1 MVELIT
7 IGICILFSGYFS
19 STETALTSLNELKI
33 KHILQ
38 EKGEKAKDL
47 ELWLL
52 HPNKVL
58 NTILIGNNIVNILGS
73 VVAAEAANKIFD
85 DSAIA
90 IATGSMTLLV
100 LIFGE
105 ITPKTFAKHNAETIA
120 LYAIKFLKLFYYL
133 FYPFSFLLNKLSK
146 IIIKLFGRSVD
157 ASGPKITEDE
167 IEFFITVGEKEGVL
181 ENQKKEM
188 LHNIFEI
195 SDTLAK
201 EVMVPRTDMVA
212 IRYGTDINEILNL
225 IAKTEY
231 SRIPV
236 YEGKMDNILGILHV
250 KDLLKYVNK
259 DIKDLDIKSILRKPY
274 FVPSTKRIDD
284 LLREF
289 QMHRIHFAIVIDEYG
304 GVDGIVTLEDILE
317 EIVGEIRDEYDKDEV
332 DEIIKIDE
340 ETYEVSAMIDIDDFR
355 KFFGIDNTDDTEYE
369 TLSGLIYD
377 LAGKIPDIGESYLY
391 YNLELVVKEKENRRI
406 KKVLVKKIIENKDE
420 DKKEE
425 KEDKKDEQSI

>member
-1 MVELIT
+1 MDGMVLEFVA
-7 IGICILFSGYFS
+7 IGVCIVFSGFFS
-19 STETALTSLNELKI
+19 ATETALTSLSELKV

-73 VVAAEAANKIFD
+73 VVAAELSVKIFG
-85 DSAIA
+85 DSSIA
-90 IATGSMTLLV
+90 ITTGVMTFLV

-105 ITPKTFAKHNAETIA
+105 ITPKTFAKHNPEKIS
-120 LYAIKFLKLFYYL
+120 LLSMKLLKLFFFI
-133 FYPFSFLLNKLSK
+133 FYPVSYSMNKFVKLLIK
-146 IIIKLFGRSVD
+146 IAGGDVD
-157 ASGPKITEDE
+157 KEAPKITEDE
-167 IEFFITVGEKEGVL
+167 IEFFISVGEKEGVL

-201 EVMVPRTDMVA
+201 EVMVPRPDLVS
-212 IRYGTDINEILNL
+212 IRYGTPIDDVIDIIT
-225 IAKTEY
+225 KSEY

-236 YEGKMDNILGILHV
+236 YENKLDNILGILYV
-250 KDLLKYVNK
+250 KDFLKYIK
-259 DIKDLDIKSILRKPY
+259 QDIKGIDIKAILRKPY

-289 QMHRIHFAIVIDEYG
+289 QLNRIHFAVVIDEYG

-332 DEIIKIDE
+332 DEVVKVGEDS
-340 ETYEVSAMIDIDDFR
+340 YEINPMMDIDDFR
-355 KFFGIDNTDDTEYE
+355 EFFNIEISDDDEDEEEYE
-369 TLSGLIYD
+369 TLSGLIFEM
-377 LAGKIPDIGESYLY
+377 AGKIPNVGDKYIYN
-391 YNLELVVKEKENRRI
+391 NLELEVKEKDGRRL
-406 KKVLVKKIIENKDE
+406 KKVSVKKIT
-420 DKKEE
+420 E
-425 KEDKKDEQSI
+425 KEHEKVTNE

>member
-1 MVELIT
+1 MDGMVLEFVV
-7 IGICILFSGYFS
+7 IGICIVFSGFFS
-19 STETALTSLNELKI
+19 ATETALTSLNELKV

-73 VVAAEAANKIFD
+73 VVATQLSVKIFGD
-85 DSAIA
+85 ASIA
-90 IATGSMTLLV
+90 ITTGVMTFLV

-105 ITPKTFAKHNAETIA
+105 ITPKTFAKHNPEKIS
-120 LYAIKFLKLFYYL
+120 LLSMKLLKLFFFL
-133 FYPFSFLLNKLSK
+133 FYPVSYSMNKFVKLLIK
-146 IIIKLFGRSVD
+146 IAGGDVD
-157 ASGPKITEDE
+157 KGAPKITEDE
-167 IEFFITVGEKEGVL
+167 IEFFISVGEKEGVL
-181 ENQKKEM
+181 ENQKREM

-201 EVMVPRTDMVA
+201 EVMVPRPDLVS
-212 IRYGTDINEILNL
+212 IRYGTPIDDVLDIIT
-225 IAKTEY
+225 KSEY

-236 YEGKMDNILGILHV
+236 YENKLDNILGILYV
-250 KDLLKYVNK
+250 KDFLKYIK
-259 DIKDLDIKSILRKPY
+259 QDIKGIDIKAILRKPY

-289 QMHRIHFAIVIDEYG
+289 QLNRIHFAVVIDEYG

-332 DEIIKIDE
+332 DELVKVAEDS
-340 ETYEVSAMIDIDDFR
+340 YEINPLMDIDDFR
-355 KFFGIDNTDDTEYE
+355 EFFNIEISDDDEDEEEYE
-369 TLSGLIYD
+369 TLSGLIFEM
-377 LAGKIPDIGESYLY
+377 AGKIPNVGDKYIYN
-391 YNLELVVKEKENRRI
+391 NLELEVKEKDGRRL
-406 KKVLVKKIIENKDE
+406 KKVLVKKIT
-420 DKKEE
+420 E
-425 KEDKKDEQSI
+425 KEHEKVTNE

>member
-1 MVELIT
+1 MDGMVLEFVV
-7 IGICILFSGYFS
+7 IGVCIVFSGFFS
-19 STETALTSLNELKI
+19 ATETALTSLNELKV

-73 VVAAEAANKIFD
+73 VVATQLSVKIFGD
-85 DSAIA
+85 ASIA
-90 IATGSMTLLV
+90 ITTGVMTFLV

-105 ITPKTFAKHNAETIA
+105 ITPKTFAKHNPDKIS
-120 LYAIKFLKLFYYL
+120 LLSMKLLKLFFFL
-133 FYPFSFLLNKLSK
+133 FYPVSYSMNKFVK
-146 IIIKLFGRSVD
+146 ILIKIAGGDVD
-157 ASGPKITEDE
+157 KGAPKITEDE
-167 IEFFITVGEKEGVL
+167 IEFFISVGEKEGVL
-181 ENQKKEM
+181 ENQKREM

-201 EVMVPRTDMVA
+201 EVMVPRPDLVS
-212 IRYGTDINEILNL
+212 IRYGTPIDDVLDIIT
-225 IAKTEY
+225 KSEY

-236 YEGKMDNILGILHV
+236 YENKLDNILGILYV
-250 KDLLKYVNK
+250 KDFLKYIK
-259 DIKDLDIKSILRKPY
+259 QDIKGIDIKAILRKPY

-289 QMHRIHFAIVIDEYG
+289 QLNRIHFAVVIDEYG

-332 DEIIKIDE
+332 DELVKVAEDS
-340 ETYEVSAMIDIDDFR
+340 YEINPLMDIDDFR
-355 KFFGIDNTDDTEYE
+355 EFFNIEISDDDEDEEEYE
-369 TLSGLIYD
+369 TLSGLIFEM
-377 LAGKIPDIGESYLY
+377 AGKIPNVGDKYIYN
-391 YNLELVVKEKENRRI
+391 NLELEVKEKDGRRL
-406 KKVLVKKIIENKDE
+406 KKVLVKKIT
-420 DKKEE
+420 E
-425 KEDKKDEQSI
+425 KEHEKVTNE

>member
-1 MVELIT
+1 MLDGMVLEFVV
-7 IGICILFSGYFS
+7 IGVCIVFSGFFS
-19 STETALTSLNELKI
+19 ATETALTSLNELKV

-73 VVAAEAANKIFD
+73 VVATQLSVKIFGD
-85 DSAIA
+85 ASIA
-90 IATGSMTLLV
+90 ITTGVMTFLV

-105 ITPKTFAKHNAETIA
+105 ITPKTFAKHNPDKIS
-120 LYAIKFLKLFYYL
+120 LLSMKLLKLFFFL
-133 FYPFSFLLNKLSK
+133 FYPVSYSMNKFVK
-146 IIIKLFGRSVD
+146 ILIKIAGGDVD
-157 ASGPKITEDE
+157 KGAPKITEDE
-167 IEFFITVGEKEGVL
+167 IEFFISVGEKEGVL
-181 ENQKKEM
+181 ENQKREM

-201 EVMVPRTDMVA
+201 EVMVPRPDLVS
-212 IRYGTDINEILNL
+212 IRYGTPIDDVLDIIT
-225 IAKTEY
+225 KSEY

-236 YEGKMDNILGILHV
+236 YENKLDNILGILYV
-250 KDLLKYVNK
+250 KDFLKYIK
-259 DIKDLDIKSILRKPY
+259 QDIKGIDIKAILRKPY

-289 QMHRIHFAIVIDEYG
+289 QLNRIHFAVVIDEYG

-332 DEIIKIDE
+332 DELVKVAEDS
-340 ETYEVSAMIDIDDFR
+340 YEINPLMDIDDFR
-355 KFFGIDNTDDTEYE
+355 EFFNIEISDDDEDEEEYE
-369 TLSGLIYD
+369 TLSGLIFEM
-377 LAGKIPDIGESYLY
+377 AGKIPNVGDKYIYN
-391 YNLELVVKEKENRRI
+391 NLELEVKEKDGRRL
-406 KKVLVKKIIENKDE
+406 KKVLVKKIT
-420 DKKEE
+420 E
-425 KEDKKDEQSI
+425 KEHEKVTNE

>member
-1 MVELIT
+1 MDSMVLEFVVV
-7 IGICILFSGYFS
+7 GVCIVFSGFFS
-19 STETALTSLNELKI
+19 ATETALTALNELKV

-38 EKGEKAKDL
+38 EKGEKAKNL

-73 VVAAEAANKIFD
+73 VVATQLSLKIFGD
-85 DSAIA
+85 AS
-90 IATGSMTLLV
+90 IATTTGVMTFLV

-105 ITPKTFAKHNAETIA
+105 ITPKTFAKHNPEKIS
-120 LYAIKFLKLFYYL
+120 LLSMKLLKLFFFL
-133 FYPFSFLLNKLSK
+133 FYPVSYSMNKFVKLLIK
-146 IIIKLFGRSVD
+146 IAGGDVD
-157 ASGPKITEDE
+157 KGAPKITEDE
-167 IEFFITVGEKEGVL
+167 IEFFISVGEKEGVL

-201 EVMVPRTDMVA
+201 EVMVPRPDLVT
-212 IRYGTDINEILNL
+212 IRYGTPIDDVLDIIT
-225 IAKTEY
+225 KSEY

-236 YEGKMDNILGILHV
+236 YENKLDNILGILYV
-250 KDLLKYVNK
+250 KDFLKYIK
-259 DIKDLDIKSILRKPY
+259 QDIKGIDIKAILRKPY

-289 QMHRIHFAIVIDEYG
+289 QLNRIHFAVVIDEYG

-332 DEIIKIDE
+332 DEVVKVGEDS
-340 ETYEVSAMIDIDDFR
+340 YEINPMMDIDDFR
-355 KFFGIDNTDDTEYE
+355 EFFNIEISDDDEDEEEYE
-369 TLSGLIYD
+369 TLSGLIFEM
-377 LAGKIPDIGESYLY
+377 AGKIPNVGDKYIYN
-391 YNLELVVKEKENRRI
+391 NLELEVKEKDGRRL
-406 KKVLVKKIIENKDE
+406 KKVLVKKVT
-420 DKKEE
+420 E
-425 KEDKKDEQSI
+425 KEHEKVTNE